1 MMTPYEKTE
10 RVILLLAVMVL
21 ALDLFYWR
29 PF

>member
-1 MMTPYEKTE
+1 MMTPYEKFE

-29 PF
+29 GG